1 MAEPLNHHNPELVTW
16 KYEEILF
23 RRLWFYHQM
32 EKPSSINKLFDLRK
46 GIFHWRMCS
55 ALAGHMCLLIL
66 PDCVRVSEKRNPK
79 TTQISY
85 PNELIPIGQTI

>member
-46 GIFHWRMCS
+46 GIFHWR
-55 ALAGHMCLLIL
+55 IL
-66 PDCVRVSEKRNPK
+66 C
-79 TTQISY
+79 Q
-85 PNELIPIGQTI
+85 